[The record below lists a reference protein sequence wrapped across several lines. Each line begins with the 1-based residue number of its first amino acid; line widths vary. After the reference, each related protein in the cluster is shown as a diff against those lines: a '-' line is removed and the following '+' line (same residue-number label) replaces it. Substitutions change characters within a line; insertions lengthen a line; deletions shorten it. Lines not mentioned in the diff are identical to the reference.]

1 MRTFIKNT
9 LLIFMVTVILLELVG
24 IFIGTNRYFWDD
36 RQLFIS
42 KGAHR
47 SLGDRGLWTYSPN
60 KEIVYAATYQLFPLE
75 AWIEYRCK
83 FKTNKFG
90 LIETNLVE
98 TDNQVDY
105 LMLGDS
111 YLEGHGGCP
120 WLTRASL
127 PDTYPI
133 ILNGGLQGAG
143 IQHLSLLEEWLSQQV
158 KIGSVIVLAISNDFK
173 RSLNPNIWRGRETC
187 LQVGEC
193 QANLDYWW
201 GIDASISDRE
211 LLQLSRTRFDSRNL
225 TRGEEIER
233 TLMYYSFSYDAF
245 SRLASIIRGFNRN
258 DENHSA
264 IQKQDFNDNFH
275 ALLRLRQKYPNLQVI
290 LVPQRDE
297 VGWFGVEN
305 LDTKLVKRFLAE
317 SDVKFTLCYIGLSDY
332 MPIDGHPNSTGYG
345 KIFDCLSAVIGQE
358 RHKQQS
364 QSSVQTP
371 VLSVPQAPRWRR
383 SSQSVEQT
391 KGTEMG
397 RV

>member
-9 LLIFMVTVILLELVG
+9 LLIFMVTVILLEFVG

-47 SLGDRGLWTYSPN
+47 PLGDRGIWTYSPN
-60 KEIVYAATYQLFPLE
+60 KEIVYAATYQLFPVE

-90 LIETNLVE
+90 LIETNFVE

-105 LMLGDS
+105 LVLGDS

-133 ILNGGLQGAG
+133 ILNGGLQGSG
-143 IQHLSLLEEWLSQQV
+143 IQHFSLLEEWLSQQV
-158 KIGSVIVLAISNDFK
+158 EIRNVIVLAISNDFK
-173 RSLNPNIWRGRETC
+173 RSLSPDIWRGRETC
-187 LQVGEC
+187 LQAGKC

-211 LLQLSRTRFDSRNL
+211 LLQLSRTRYESRNL
-225 TRGEEIER
+225 TRGEEIEH
-233 TLMYYSFSYDAF
+233 TLMYCSFSYDAIF
-245 SRLASIIRGFNRN
+245 RLASIFRRLSN

-264 IQKQDFNDNFH
+264 IQKQDFNENFH
-275 ALLRLRQKYPNLQVI
+275 ALLRLRQKYPNLKVI

-305 LDTKLVKRFLAE
+305 SDTKLVKRFLAE
-317 SDVKFTLCYIGLSDY
+317 NDVKFTLCHIDLSDY

-345 KIFDCLSAVIGQE
+345 KIFDCLSAVIDQE

-364 QSSVQTP
+364 QSSVQTSL
-371 VLSVPQAPRWRR
+371 LSAPQAPRWRWSATR
-383 SSQSVEQT
+383 LSRE
-391 KGTEMG
+391 KGTEMA